1 MNMAHISPM
10 AIWITAAA
18 FVLLTLMLVV
28 WRSKNAQR
36 QRQSRFQSQVN
47 KEDDD
52 SSYAAPAS
60 SASSVPL
67 EDSIIL
73 LRMMADNERPYRGYE
88 LLQALLSAGLRYDG
102 RQKIFHRYAQPNG
115 RGRCLFSLASV
126 QSPGV
131 FDMDTMGGYSCPG
144 LVLFFQSAQSTAAD
158 EDYKLMADAAKQLV
172 EDLGGSLYS
181 SDNQAFDEVVYAEI
195 LTKLNDNDAMIEPCG
210 EEAN

>member
-18 FVLLTLMLVV
+18 FVMLTLMLVV
-28 WRSKNAQR
+28 WRSNHAQR
-36 QRQSRFQSQVN
+36 QRQSKFHSQVD
-47 KEDDD
+47 KVDDD
-52 SSYAAPAS
+52 SFDIAPES
-60 SASSVPL
+60 SMPL

-73 LRMMADNERPYRGYE
+73 LRLMADVERPYRGYE

-144 LVLFFQSAQSTAAD
+144 LVVFFPVSPIYGTRRR
-158 EDYKLMADAAKQLV
+158 L
-172 EDLGGSLYS
+172 
-181 SDNQAFDEVVYAEI
+181 
-195 LTKLNDNDAMIEPCG
+195 
-210 EEAN
+210 